1 MENEK
6 ETKKVKKQAKKEA
19 KAEAK
24 VEAKEESKTS
34 KRLERASQK
43 DNKVIGGVCYGLAEY
58 FNQDPTLIRVL
69 FAIALFGFG
78 IGLLPYIVMWVVFPE
93 SSEF

>member
-6 ETKKVKKQAKKEA
+6 ETKKAAKKAQKKEA
-19 KAEAK
+19 KAEPK
-24 VEAKEESKTS
+24 VETKTS
-34 KRLERASQK
+34 KRLERASRK
-43 DNKVIGGVCYGLAEY
+43 ENKIIAGVCYGLAEY

-78 IGLLPYIVMWVVFPE
+78 VGVIPYIIMWVVFPK

>member
-6 ETKKVKKQAKKEA
+6 ETKKQAKKQSKKEA
-19 KAEAK
+19 KVNTEA
-24 VEAKEESKTS
+24 KTS

-78 IGLLPYIVMWVVFPE
+78 IGFLPYIIMWVVFPE
-93 SSEF
+93 SAEF

>member
-6 ETKKVKKQAKKEA
+6 ETKKQTKKEA
-19 KAEAK
+19 KKDAQA
-24 VEAKEESKTS
+24 ESKPESAETKAS
-34 KRLERASQK
+34 RRLERASQR

-78 IGLLPYIVMWVVFPE
+78 VGLLPYIIMWVIFPE
-93 SSEF
+93 SAEF